1 MEEPALMVH
10 HSSKSSRLI
19 PSLPPIL
26 GRSLLDL
33 PERGSDD
40 DKIFIEFN
48 GEGLYAPAMII
59 VKGNLKLVH
68 SRTDPKML
76 FDLAKDPLELTNLAD
91 NPAYQDD
98 LEAMFAE
105 MQER

>member
-1 MEEPALMVH
+1 
-10 HSSKSSRLI
+10 
-19 PSLPPIL
+19 
-26 GRSLLDL
+26 
-33 PERGSDD
+33 
-40 DKIFIEFN
+40 
-48 GEGLYAPAMII
+48 MII
-59 VKGNLKLVH
+59 VKGNLKLVR